1 MCKLKFKTVILLVIV
16 TLIASTS
23 CKQTSDNAGKPG
35 TFSVRITD
43 KPATFCNPISLSVGS
58 ERARRAGEPVI
69 VLYKDDYYLFITG
82 GRGYWYSGNMRDWT
96 YVDVPTFPRSCPS
109 VATDGVTLYACSM
122 NAKEVFSST
131 DPKNGVWTQ
140 VGTLDSDRYGDADMF
155 IDDDGRFYMYW
166 GWSQV
171 LPFQAVEL
179 DPKNGFKEKG
189 TPVVCFFG
197 DYENHG
203 FERRRKEDVIFPYF
217 THRPYFPE
225 ESPWIEGPW
234 MVKHNGKYYL
244 QYAAIGLEFSSYSH
258 GVYVA
263 DNPLGPFEYS
273 EHNPLTFKTTGY
285 LLGAGHGS
293 TFHDKNGQLWTICMI
308 PAFYG
313 GRGGGE
319 IVLFP
324 TAVDAEGVMHSNTAF
339 GDYPQYYP
347 GIKENSVDNNFTG
360 WMLLSHKKYV
370 EVSSTLDGSG
380 AGNAV
385 DENFMTHWC
394 AETGDPGE
402 FMTIDLGKE
411 CDIYALQVNFDQ
423 HDAKIAFGRGPG
435 MGMGMGMNRNMSM
448 SNPRYQS
455 FTLQVSGDNE
465 NWSMLIDKSNN
476 TVDNRHDY
484 TELKEPVKARY
495 VKLTNVFTPDS
506 GKFAVQEL
514 RIFGNPK
521 SAKFTEVKNV
531 MIVRDPEDRRDA
543 TLTWQPVK
551 GADGYVVR
559 YGIEPDKLYNNY
571 MVYDDYTVTIHS
583 LNRDPEYYFKVEAF
597 DSGTD
602 YYRERTEQTMGR
614 GAEIELMKEREMI
627 ERKMI
632 KEGQNE
638 YVFENI
644 VPGQYTFRH
653 TFGPVLWRG
662 ELTKAELIGSGD
674 QATVTDTLSKLGVGT
689 KVTGQM
695 EMKVIPGKESGKF
708 VVTLSYDKP

>member
-1 MCKLKFKTVILLVIV
+1 
-16 TLIASTS
+16 
-23 CKQTSDNAGKPG
+23 
-35 TFSVRITD
+35 
-43 KPATFCNPISLSVGS
+43 
-58 ERARRAGEPVI
+58 
-69 VLYKDDYYLFITG
+69 
-82 GRGYWYSGNMRDWT
+82 
-96 YVDVPTFPRSCPS
+96 
-109 VATDGVTLYACSM
+109 
-122 NAKEVFSST
+122 
-131 DPKNGVWTQ
+131 
-140 VGTLDSDRYGDADMF
+140 
-155 IDDDGRFYMYW
+155 
-166 GWSQV
+166 
-171 LPFQAVEL
+171 
-179 DPKNGFKEKG
+179 
-189 TPVVCFFG
+189 
-197 DYENHG
+197 
-203 FERRRKEDVIFPYF
+203 
-217 THRPYFPE
+217 
-225 ESPWIEGPW
+225 
-234 MVKHNGKYYL
+234 
-244 QYAAIGLEFSSYSH
+244 
-258 GVYVA
+258 
-263 DNPLGPFEYS
+263 
-273 EHNPLTFKTTGY
+273 
-285 LLGAGHGS
+285 
-293 TFHDKNGQLWTICMI
+293 
-308 PAFYG
+308 
-313 GRGGGE
+313 
-319 IVLFP
+319 
-324 TAVDAEGVMHSNTAF
+324 
-339 GDYPQYYP
+339 
-347 GIKENSVDNNFTG
+347 
-360 WMLLSHKKYV
+360 MLLSHKKYLD
-370 EVSSTLDGSG
+370 VSSTFEGFA

-394 AETGDPGE
+394 AQTGDTGE

-435 MGMGMGMNRNMSM
+435 MGMGMGMGMGINRNVSI

-455 FTLQVSGDNE
+455 FTLQVSDDNK

-484 TELKEPVKARY
+484 TELQEPVKARY

-514 RIFGNPK
+514 RIFGNPEV
-521 SAKFTEVKNV
+521 AKFTEVKDV

-559 YGIEPDKLYNNY
+559 YGIEPEKLYNNY
-571 MVYDDYTVTIHS
+571 MVYDAYTITIHS

-614 GAEIELMKEREMI
+614 GAEIELMREREMI

-653 TFGPVLWRG
+653 TFGPVLWKG
-662 ELTKAELIGSGD
+662 ELTKAELTGSGD

-708 VVTLSYDKP
+708 VVILRYDKQ